1 MRQCTWRVTRWS
13 ERDQTLFWVS
23 AVEGELWRWN
33 LNDSPHK
40 IIPRFGTTLCF
51 VALRKG
57 GGSAARRRGRY
68 SHNERERP
76 RGNCAPLPRPLNSTL
91 AQTTGAWIVRG
102 GERAIERT
110 WKTELAKTTNL
121 IRRMVMGMYN
131 NYHRAGS
138 SAGERLCRSLP
149 LYR

>member
-57 GGSAARRRGRY
+57 GG
-68 SHNERERP
+68 
-76 RGNCAPLPRPLNSTL
+76 LLL
-91 AQTTGAWIVRG
+91 G
-102 GERAIERT
+102 GEDAILTMSENDREAT
-110 WKTELAKTTNL
+110 VLSCPA
-121 IRRMVMGMYN
+121 R
-131 NYHRAGS
+131 
-138 SAGERLCRSLP
+138 
-149 LYR
+149 